1 MAVISLQLFTGQLI
15 DVDTSTDFS
24 LKSENPFF
32 SVGITEMSHTQD
44 FSVPATQHNNQIF
57 NVDNSVIMQGWRR
70 GRDCWLGYSSGE
82 IAGKLFIKDYN
93 KERYNVLFIWGAELD
108 DVLSQPIIN
117 YLQTGLS
124 LSVVANPTL
133 KDSINDFGWCNY
145 SEVHFEP
152 SFSDGLSLMPT
163 VNLGWLMDQAAIAA
177 GYKIL
182 MDGDYLVNNPY
193 RQYNAYNYGI
203 NINTANVGDR
213 YHVYMSNWAATGLN
227 SINYQTYDDSS
238 NPVADVAA
246 GFQLTNVSLWT
257 NQPGVTVT
265 GKCFRALRN
274 IKIRLQ
280 PNNQVI
286 CMSINGIYLN
296 TEGNGGQF
304 PYIEY
309 DTLLYLTAGQSVT
322 FVNVADF
329 DYYTWAVSYDGYD
342 TPFNYDFEI
351 IDSSTVANLGDS
363 IDLDDNLPDYSLLEL
378 VRNWCLMTSSFFE
391 IDAKNKQIIIRSIE
405 AVLAARISNKIVD
418 IDNNGKILDVG
429 QLRRYIEGYSQHNL
443 TRCNSADYV
452 AEVNR
457 FGADYPCDNDLL
469 DDSSEFGVISFNDGN
484 ISPDGEAIFKNV
496 EPLEGGGVSLRP
508 SVGVF
513 MFNTDG
519 LGGHSYH
526 LQYVE
531 NNYGMHNPMA
541 AITTNGVSIVLTVRE
556 QLAKYLAHTYDE
568 IYQYGGCMWI
578 AKDYTWKDNAT
589 QFTLVKV
596 DDAIAQAETPI
607 NYLSLYSENGTVSLV
622 SNNTVAP
629 HLEYSTDYG
638 NTWNTWGYSTSG
650 GVHTYDTILLSDITI
665 YLKGNNPN
673 GLTSYG
679 RYTRFIFTGDIYCY
693 GDCGT
698 LINSE
703 GGPNILMPPNSFRGL
718 FESCST
724 LKTPPE
730 LPALNLSENCYRTM
744 FYGTGIV
751 SSPVLPAKNLV
762 TNCYYGMF
770 QNSASLVLVTTYAD
784 MWDTNDSP
792 NWLAG
797 VGTGGVLRKKQE
809 TVIPTG
815 WSGIPYSWT
824 TENV

>member
-32 SVGITEMSHTQD
+32 CVGITELSHTQD

-163 VNLGWLMDQAAIAA
+163 VNLGWLMDSAATAA
-177 GYKIL
+177 GYTIK
-182 MDGDYLVNNPY
+182 MDGDTLNNNPY

-227 SINYQTYDDSS
+227 AINYQTYDDSS
-238 NPVADVAA
+238 NPVSDVAA

-257 NQPGVTVT
+257 NQPGLPVT

-274 IKIRLQ
+274 IKIRLR

-391 IDAKNKQIIIRSIE
+391 IDAENKQIIIRSIE

-418 IDNNGKILDVG
+418 IDNNGRILDVG
-429 QLRRYIEGYSQHNL
+429 QLRRYIDGYSQHNL

-469 DDSSEFGVISFNDGN
+469 DDSSEFGTISFNDGN
-484 ISPDGEAIFKNV
+484 ISPDGEAVFKNV

-508 SVGVF
+508 AVGVF

-556 QLAKYLAHTYDE
+556 QLAKYLSHTYDE

-607 NYLSLYSENGTVSLV
+607 DYLRFSGNGILYLRTTNYDAEIEISLDGENFSTWAS
-622 SNNTVAP
+622 SNFGGYKYYNT
-629 HLEYSTDYG
+629 LNLTDGITYYMRG
-638 NTWNTWGYSTSG
+638 VNASMNGGQFIMSG
-650 GVHTYDTILLSDITI
+650 TI
-665 YLKGNNPN
+665 YA
-673 GLTSYG
+673 
-679 RYTRFIFTGDIYCY
+679 Y
-693 GDCGT
+693 GDLGT
-698 LINSE
+698 LIDKV
-703 GGPNILMPPNSFRGL
+703 GGPDVQLASDAFRSL
-718 FESCST
+718 FDGCSS
-724 LKTPPE
+724 LVFAPD
-730 LPALNLSENCYRTM
+730 
-744 FYGTGIV
+744 I
-751 SSPVLPAKNLV
+751 PAKTIPTNALV
-762 TNCYYGMF
+762 KTFTGCSSLIRISVGAESWNTSDANGWVDGVA
-770 QNSASLVLVTTYAD
+770 ASGTFTKK
-784 MWDTNDSP
+784 
-792 NWLAG
+792 AG
-797 VGTGGVLRKKQE
+797 VA
-809 TVIPTG
+809 IPTG
-815 WSGIPYSWT
+815 VSGIPAGWT
-824 TENV
+824 VVNV